1 MDVCILWKMFFY
13 IVNIRIII
21 EKKGKIYNINGK
33 FKKKKLDIF
42 YGLYF
47 VIIIFVL

>member
-1 MDVCILWKMFFY
+1 MYVFYEILFFY
-13 IVNIRIII
+13 IFNIRIII
-21 EKKGKIYNINGK
+21 EKKERFIILMVNL
-33 FKKKKLDIF
+33 KKKKLDIF